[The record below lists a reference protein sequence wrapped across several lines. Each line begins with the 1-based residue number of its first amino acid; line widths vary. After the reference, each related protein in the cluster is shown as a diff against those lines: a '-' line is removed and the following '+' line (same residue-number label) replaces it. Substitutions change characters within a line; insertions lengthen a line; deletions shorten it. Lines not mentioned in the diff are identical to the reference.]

1 MCARSSGD
9 SRFAADIGI
18 LHRQVVPEESEK
30 SNSPESPK
38 VVFYRVRQ
46 QGLARD
52 CRNLT
57 GFFPLRDLL
66 FVLPC
71 RVSSK
76 LVLFYTGKVLL
87 AFQPASA
94 VTRDIIF
101 GCGWC
106 SDRWCKHF
114 PVCEV
119 IFTVAAVEWTKDIF
133 SEGFSIATQCSAERP
148 FACCARKGDSEAR
161 RPRKAEEYLQSLA
174 VNKIHKR
181 CWWSIPSPQLGGRA
195 AAKAPWKKSRKIES
209 KGGREI
215 PIDTVIHGV
224 HRRICGAHM
233 GPMI

>member
-1 MCARSSGD
+1 MIRD
-9 SRFAADIGI
+9 SQRILEYCIG
-18 LHRQVVPEESEK
+18 QWAPEESEK

-133 SEGFSIATQCSAERP
+133 SEGFSIATQSVVLSGRSRVVL
-148 FACCARKGDSEAR
+148 ARGIQK
-161 RPRKAEEYLQSLA
+161 
-174 VNKIHKR
+174 
-181 CWWSIPSPQLGGRA
+181 RA
-195 AAKAPWKKSRKIES
+195 ARGRRKSIYSRW
-209 KGGREI
+209 R
-215 PIDTVIHGV
+215 
-224 HRRICGAHM
+224 
-233 GPMI
+233 